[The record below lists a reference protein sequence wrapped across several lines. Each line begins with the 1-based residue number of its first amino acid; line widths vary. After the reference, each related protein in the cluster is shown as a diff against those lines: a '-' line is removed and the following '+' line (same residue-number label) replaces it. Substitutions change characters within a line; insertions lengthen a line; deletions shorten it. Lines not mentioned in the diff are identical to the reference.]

1 MSSVTS
7 FTKPWGPKSRVPEAP
22 EANIFTC
29 STCGHS
35 FDCGWQS
42 PSSFACSKCAPKGM
56 PGFIIPLYMQAQNE
70 DGNAKQ
76 KAYMESPEVQAK
88 LKSGEYEIRKDS
100 NR

>member
-1 MSSVTS
+1 
-7 FTKPWGPKSRVPEAP
+7 
-22 EANIFTC
+22 
-29 STCGHS
+29 
-35 FDCGWQS
+35 
-42 PSSFACSKCAPKGM
+42 M